1 MLLKKDESGRKS
13 RKVDELAGFELLI
26 LTGIISLILDGNY
39 IAGYSPINISELIN
53 NLDEKSMGIHLTEG
67 SRYLNWN
74 SLFYLFAALVKNTQ
88 FVIYLDTLLELL
100 EAT

>member
-39 IAGYSPINISELIN
+39 IAGYNHKHAM
-53 NLDEKSMGIHLTEG
+53 DEMEKYRFTDVE
-67 SRYLNWN
+67 
-74 SLFYLFAALVKNTQ
+74 
-88 FVIYLDTLLELL
+88 TLLGDFM
-100 EAT
+100 ADIAKARGY